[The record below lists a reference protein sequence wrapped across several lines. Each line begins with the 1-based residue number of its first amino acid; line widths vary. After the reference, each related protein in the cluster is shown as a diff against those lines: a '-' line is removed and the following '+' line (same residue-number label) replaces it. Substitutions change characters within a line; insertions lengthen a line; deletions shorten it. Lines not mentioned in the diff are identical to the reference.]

1 MKTMPLRLEW
11 IDCSIDLATCYP
23 DSGVAVLLD
32 QLNQD
37 LIGLRPVKI

>member
-11 IDCSIDLATCYP
+11 IDCLVDLETYYA
-23 DSGVAVLLD
+23 DSGVAVLPD

-37 LIGLRPVKI
+37 LIGLRPVKT